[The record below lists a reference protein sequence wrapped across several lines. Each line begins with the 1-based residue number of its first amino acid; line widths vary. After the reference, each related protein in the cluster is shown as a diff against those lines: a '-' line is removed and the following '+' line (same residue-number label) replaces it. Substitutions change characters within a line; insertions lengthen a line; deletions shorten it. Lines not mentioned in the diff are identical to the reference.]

1 MTQRL
6 ENLVRTEV
14 AAVLGVRP
22 DEVGLDTAFTGVN
35 RMDSLEIVEIGVR
48 LERALG
54 RQLPVETVERIGC
67 VRDLVA
73 ALDAHLAPVAAQAHP

>member
-1 MTQRL
+1 MIQQL

-14 AAVLGVRP
+14 ATVLGVRP
-22 DEVGLDTAFTGVN
+22 DDIDLDSPFTGVN

-54 RQLPVETVERIGC
+54 RRLPVQTVERIGC
-67 VRDLVA
+67 ARDIV
-73 ALDAHLAPVAAQAHP
+73 DAIDLHLGTRVDR